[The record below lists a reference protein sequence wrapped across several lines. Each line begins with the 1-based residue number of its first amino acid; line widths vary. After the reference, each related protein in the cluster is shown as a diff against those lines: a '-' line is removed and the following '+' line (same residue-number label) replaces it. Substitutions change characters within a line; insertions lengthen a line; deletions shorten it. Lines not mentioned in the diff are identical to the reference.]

1 MKTRIAFWTLYLG
14 LFLWAALACGCAPTG
29 GASVAPAISAMG
41 GGSASGSGATLTPPP
56 AASEPSEQHA
66 VEETYY
72 AAPEA
77 VSEPPAAPQVA
88 PATDAP
94 TVVFHAP
101 AEAPAAVAAPPAVV
115 PSPTPPAAVPPAP
128 PRPIYRRSET
138 FTRLGA
144 QQEVAPMLKQ
154 VSGIFG
160 RMNRAHWLGVLA
172 VVVGLGGILHSAGNK
187 ESGYP
192 VVWLKVLGGGV
203 LAVVM
208 GNALWF
214 WILCGLAFLLYLGQK
229 LGVIRVPTL

>member
-1 MKTRIAFWTLYLG
+1 MKTRAAFWALYCF
-14 LFLWAALACGCAPTG
+14 LFIWAALAGGCAQTG
-29 GASVAPAISAMG
+29 GAAVAPAIESMG
-41 GGSASGSGATLTPPP
+41 GGSASGSGATLVPPP
-56 AASEPSEQHA
+56 AAAEPSEQHA

-77 VSEPPAAPQVA
+77 VPEPPAAPQAA
-88 PATDAP
+88 PAADVP

-101 AEAPAAVAAPPAVV
+101 GEEPAAVAAPPAVV
-115 PSPTPPAAVPPAP
+115 PSPTPPPAP

-172 VVVGLGGILHSAGNK
+172 IVVGLGGILHSAGNR

-229 LGVIRVPTL
+229 LGVIRVPSL